1 MTYLQSDANIGGKN
15 NDDAMDEFGDVKF
28 NHLIAVEKNKN
39 IIDIQNIKS
48 GWEINIDRFKPFFM
62 GGCTINELK
71 RNMKRS
77 LILLGYSF
85 SIKNLLS

>member
-1 MTYLQSDANIGGKN
+1 
-15 NDDAMDEFGDVKF
+15 MDEFGNVRIQSS
-28 NHLIAVEKNKN
+28 NCEVEKNKN

-71 RNMKRS
+71 EET
-77 LILLGYSF
+77 
-85 SIKNLLS
+85 